1 MTSATTD
8 MFVDENSENEDDIRN
23 VDSSIFSETIVSDAD
38 WTTETLLSQLKKGNI
53 LLNPAYQRRDAWTDE
68 RKSRFIES
76 LLLGLPI
83 PQIVL
88 AESQTNKGKFI
99 VIDGKQRLLS
109 LMRFALDDDNP
120 LKLGKLEIRCDLNG
134 KTFRQLQTSE
144 NPQQVDDVAAFENQ
158 TVRTC
163 VIRGVKDEAALYL
176 IFYRLNSGSVPL
188 SPQELRHVL
197 HPGGFIDFAFQF
209 SEQSSPLIDLMGR
222 KGKPDFRMRDV
233 ELVIRYF
240 AFTMFIEQYTGDLK
254 LFLDSTTQNLN
265 EAWQGQEAEIRSRAQ
280 HLDSAIQLTYKIFG
294 NDAFHKWTTKG
305 FENRRN
311 LAVLD
316 CMVFYFSMP
325 DIAAATLG
333 KEVAIKDEFIR
344 LCSEDYQFLQ
354 SLETTTKSTTSTFTR
369 LFTWGTSLS
378 SILDIQIPRLKTLE
392 SRLS

>member
-1 MTSATTD
+1 MATKD
-8 MFVDENSENEDDIRN
+8 LDVFVEEDSENEDDIHGVN
-23 VDSSIFSETIVSDAD
+23 SSIFAGTIVSDAD
-38 WTTETLLSQLKKGNI
+38 WTTETILSQLKKGNI

-109 LMRFALDDDNP
+109 LVRFALDEEKP
-120 LKLGKLEIRCDLNG
+120 LKLGKLEIRSDLNG

-144 NPQQVDDVAAFENQ
+144 NPQLVDDVAAFENQ

-209 SEQSSPLIDLMGR
+209 SEQSTPLIELMGR

-240 AFTMFIEQYTGDLK
+240 AYTMFIEQYTGDLK
-254 LFLDSTTQNLN
+254 QFLDNATRMLN
-265 EAWQGQEAEIRSRAQ
+265 EAWPTRDAEIREHAKNLDRALQ
-280 HLDSAIQLTYKIFG
+280 ITSAIFG
-294 NDAFHKWTTKG
+294 DDAFHKWTTKG
-305 FENRRN
+305 FESRRN

-325 DIAAATLG
+325 EIAASVAG
-333 KEVAIKDEFIR
+333 REPAIKDEFIR

-354 SLETTTKSTTSTFTR
+354 SLETTTKSTASTFTR
-369 LFTWGTSLS
+369 LLTWGKSLQS
-378 SILDIQIPRLKTLE
+378 LLGVQIHKVSTLE
-392 SRLS
+392 SRLF